1 MRSSLLIVLALAI
14 TGCNDTNGP
23 EGQSPTAPGRAA
35 VTSLTVG
42 PNQSINKI
50 QAALDG
56 TGPGATIT
64 VLAGTYAERIVIR
77 KPVKLHGQRA
87 ILDGLAGGLDG
98 RYVGI
103 EVEANDVEIIGF
115 TIQNYERGI
124 EVKETGTRDLRENF
138 VLRGNEIRHNT
149 SKDPPPI
156 SAGVTKSDGVVLNT
170 VQNSEI
176 ADNFFHDNGSIGL
189 WLSRGSSGNRVY
201 GNRFLNNGTQ
211 QGLQGSGS
219 SGAAIFT
226 SGLNN
231 TRNQIFDNDVSG
243 SYWGIAIGGQPDSN
257 NEVRNNRVHDNFRAG
272 IMVGGQHNLI
282 EGNVATNNGLANLFP
297 SCRLDFM
304 NGRLENTWRNNIGT
318 LGPPYPDAGRLPP
331 AICDGN

>member
-1 MRSSLLIVLALAI
+1 MRLAI
-14 TGCNDTNGP
+14 FVVALTLAACDGKESTGT
-23 EGQSPTAPGRAA
+23 PTSPGRGNL
-35 VTSLTVG
+35 TNITVG
-42 PNQSINKI
+42 PGETITKI
-50 QAALDG
+50 QPALDSAS
-56 TGPGATIT
+56 PNATII
-64 VLAGTYAERIVIR
+64 VLPGTYAERLVIR
-77 KPVKLHGQRA
+77 KPVKVRGQRA
-87 ILDGLAGGLDG
+87 TLDGLAGGLDG

-103 EVEANDVEIIGF
+103 EVDANDVEITGF
-115 TIQNYERGI
+115 IIQNYERGI
-124 EVKETGTRDLRENF
+124 VVEATGTRDLREHF
-138 VLRGNEIRHNT
+138 VLRGNEIRNNT

-201 GNRFLNNGTQ
+201 GNRFVNNGTQ

-304 NGRLENTWRNNIGT
+304 NGHLENTWRNNTGT
-318 LGPPYPDAGRLPP
+318 FGPGYPQPPLPP
-331 AICDGN
+331 PVACGDN